1 MTGLYI
7 LLGLLILF
15 SWILYQP
22 LLAEF
27 SFSKDTEKQ
36 SFLLKLRWGP
46 IPIRFE
52 NKQDKQKKKKEKKEK
67 SFTREKFSQYLRIYQ
82 AIEDTVA
89 EFLHYF
95 SNYALSVQ
103 TLSFRLIYGF
113 ENPAITGMMTG
124 AVYGF
129 YYNLLALI
137 DRTIKLEACETDI
150 QPDFNKPAFLL
161 DATCIFKVRTVHIIP
176 IAVKALRILKK
187 IKQEQKN
194 INSEQE
200 RNEVL

>member
-27 SFSKDTEKQ
+27 SVSKETEKQ
-36 SFLLKLRWGP
+36 EFLLKLRWGP
-46 IPIRFE
+46 IPIRLA
-52 NKQDKQKKKKEKKEK
+52 NKQDKHKKKKNKKEK
-67 SFTREKFSQYLRIYQ
+67 PFTREKFSQYLRIYQ
-82 AIEDTVA
+82 AIEDLLA
-89 EFLHYF
+89 EFLTYF
-95 SNYALSVQ
+95 SNHALSVQ
-103 TLSFRLIYGF
+103 NLSFRLVYGF
-113 ENPAITGMMTG
+113 ENPALTGMMTG

-129 YYNLLALI
+129 YYNLLSLI
-137 DRTIKLEACETDI
+137 DRTIKLESCETDI

-161 DATCIFKVRTVHIIP
+161 NATCIFKVRTVHIIP

-187 IKQEQKN
+187 MKKEQNNIK
-194 INSEQE
+194 SEQE